1 MAASPVLADS
11 SYYVR
16 LLREGR
22 DPLRDLALAAASRD
36 VAICGVVRCEVGRGV
51 RNEGALQRFQRAWDV
66 MINVSTDNRLWAEV
80 ELTAWQLDRA
90 GFILPL
96 TDVVIACC
104 AKRIGAVVLTGAI
117 YLIAQDATKEAEK
130 PASHSTTS

>member
-22 DPLRDLALAAASRD
+22 DPLRNLALAAASRD
-36 VAICGVVRCEVGRGV
+36 VAICGVVRCEVARGV
-51 RNEGALQRFQRAWDV
+51 RNEDALRRFQRAWDV

-80 ELTAWQLDRA
+80 ELTASQLDRA

-96 TDVVIACC
+96 NDLVIACC
-104 AKRIGAVVLTGAI
+104 AKRIGAVVLTFDKHFERIPG
-117 YLIAQDATKEAEK
+117 LRMTDRLEMQ
-130 PASHSTTS
+130 